1 MSEEMKLATD
11 EVIAPDLS
19 HLADFL
25 KDAITSVAPN
35 TISVP
40 LNEDGE
46 FVNVYSFEE
55 GQAVGNL
62 KIKVLEDAIVAWED
76 ELAESTT
83 KFITTVEYSTGTESQ
98 RQSIE
103 HATGEEVS
111 FLFTPSE
118 DLVKYND
125 VYFCLKAIDGTSN
138 DTKAVEIEVS

>member
-1 MSEEMKLATD
+1 MKLATD

-62 KIKVLEDAIVAWED
+62 KIKVLEDAIATED
-76 ELAESTT
+76 DNLLAEPTT
-83 KFITTVEYSTGTESQ
+83 KFITTVEYSLGTESQ

-118 DLVKYND
+118 DLEKYND

-138 DTKAVEIEVS
+138 HAKSVEIEVS

>member
-1 MSEEMKLATD
+1 MKLATD

-62 KIKVLEDAIVAWED
+62 KIKVLEDAIATED
-76 ELAESTT
+76 VLVEPTT
-83 KFITTVEYSTGTESQ
+83 KFITTVEYSLGTESQ

-118 DLVKYND
+118 DLEKYND

-138 DTKAVEIEVS
+138 HAKSVEIEVS